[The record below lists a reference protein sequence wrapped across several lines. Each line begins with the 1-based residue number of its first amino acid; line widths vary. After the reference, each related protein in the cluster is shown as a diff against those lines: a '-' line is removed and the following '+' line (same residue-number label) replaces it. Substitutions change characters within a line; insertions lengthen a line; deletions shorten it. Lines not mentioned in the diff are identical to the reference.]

1 MFKFNRRIG
10 LVVAGAILLGGMFV
24 WLFSRPHT
32 NDTWNDLELAGVLRV
47 GIDASYPP
55 FEILDESGQIVGFD
69 VDFANELGR
78 RLDLD
83 VEFVNI
89 AYDGLYDAMLAGR
102 VDVLISALADQ
113 PQATGKALF
122 TLPYFNAGDTLVLRV
137 DSDISSMEGMAGKVL
152 AVEYGSGGDVEA
164 RKWQRRLANL
174 EVMRLSDPATALD
187 AVLSGQADAAL
198 VDGIAARIGI
208 GQHPELAWAG
218 HVNDTLFAIAT
229 PSESEELRKRL
240 NKLIQEL
247 LKDDTISRLM
257 TTWFGPQRDAILH

>member
-1 MFKFNRRIG
+1 MIKFNRRVG
-10 LVVAGAILLGGMFV
+10 LVLAAAILLGGVMV
-24 WLFSRPHT
+24 WMFSRPRT
-32 NDTWNDLELAGVLRV
+32 DDTWEDLQLSGEMRV

-55 FEILDESGQIVGFD
+55 FETLDESGQIVGFD
-69 VDFANELGR
+69 VDFAKELGR

-89 AYDGLYDAMLAGR
+89 AYDGLYDAMLAER

-122 TLPYFNAGDTLVLRV
+122 TLPYFNAGDALVVRV
-137 DSDISSMEGMAGKVL
+137 DSDISSMEDLSGRVL

-164 RKWQRRLANL
+164 RKWQRRLADL
-174 EVMRLSDPATALD
+174 EVMRLSDPAAALD
-187 AVLSGQADAAL
+187 AVLSGQADAAV
-198 VDGIAARIGI
+198 VDGIAARIGV

-229 PSESEELRKRL
+229 PSEDEELRKRL
-240 NKLIQEL
+240 NKLIQDL
-247 LKDDTISRLM
+247 LKDGTISRLM
-257 TTWFGPQRDAILH
+257 TSWFGPQRDAPSN